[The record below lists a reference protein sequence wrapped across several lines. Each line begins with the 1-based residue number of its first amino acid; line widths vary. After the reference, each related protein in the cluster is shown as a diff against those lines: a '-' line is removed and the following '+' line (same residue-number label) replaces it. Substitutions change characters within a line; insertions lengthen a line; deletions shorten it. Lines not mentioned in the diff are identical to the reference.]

1 MEKPCTPMFDKML
14 NLKSEIEMCEKFFDF
29 LMEKEN
35 LKNENKTKL
44 VAEFLG
50 IDLEKAEVERGMI
63 VSSIKGGDIK

>member
-14 NLKSEIEMCEKFFDF
+14 KMKSEIEMCEKFFDF

-35 LKNENKTKL
+35 LKDENKTKL

-50 IDLEKAEVERGMI
+50 IDLEKAEEERGMI

>member
-1 MEKPCTPMFDKML
+1 MEKPSTPMFDKML
-14 NLKSEIEMCEKFFDF
+14 SLKSEIHMCEKFFDF

-35 LKNENKTKL
+35 LKNENKTNL

-50 IDLEKAEVERGMI
+50 IDLEKAEEERGMI